1 MFEDQTRY
9 IDIDPVKKYFYPGDT
24 VNCSADGYPNPDYK
38 WISLVDR
45 ASKVHNGPIL
55 AITKEM
61 VRDTEY
67 VYECSA
73 SNSKDDNGI
82 RKNITFTVKRKLMFP
97 ALLL

>member
-1 MFEDQTRY
+1 ME
-9 IDIDPVKKYFYPGDT
+9 VFYPGDT

-38 WISLVDR
+38 WINLMDS

-82 RKNITFTVKRKLMFP
+82 RRNITFAVKGMLSVTRIFSYVLTP
-97 ALLL
+97 SGDVIVSI